1 MRIKERLLCDQG
13 YFEVLSGKPQSSV
26 DDFDLK
32 KKKNRPGKQVI
43 GLVSYLYPILLIFT
57 DQNRFLSVKRWRGG
71 SLDVFHN

>member
-1 MRIKERLLCDQG
+1 MNAVLLRPTQG

-26 DDFDLK
+26 DDFDFK

-43 GLVSYLYPILLIFT
+43 GLVSY
-57 DQNRFLSVKRWRGG
+57 QNRFLSVKRWRGG